1 LWLTFGEFKLF
12 IAIQIVDVI
21 AEVFGA
27 WFDMMQLTLAGSAF
41 TIAAFFIAIIIIVFV
56 HEFGHFII
64 GRWCGVKIET
74 FSVGFGREIF
84 GFNDRYGTRWK
95 FSWLPLGG
103 YVKFLGDA
111 NAASMPS
118 STTVLTPGSLQAA
131 PVWKRSA
138 IVAAGPIA
146 NFILAVLIFAAAH
159 NLVGQPI
166 NEPRVDEI
174 TADGAAKAAGIVVGD
189 YIRTIDGKT
198 VHSFMEIQRA
208 MIMQGETPVTLGVER
223 NKQMLEIQLVPKVV
237 ETVDN
242 LGRVNRVSL
251 IGLKHDF
258 AKDPAGNLRLS
269 PVAAIAEGVNET
281 LFVAKTTL
289 RYVGKLFM
297 GREKSDQL
305 HGPIGMAQMAGETAS
320 MGFWPFITFIA
331 LISVSIGLVN
341 LFPIPMLDGGH
352 LVFYLIEAVF
362 GKPVGPVAQEWSFR
376 IGLTAMVALMLF
388 ATNND
393 VSPYINKVFGW

>member
-1 LWLTFGEFKLF
+1 MAWLQRFL
-12 IAIQIVDVI
+12 
-21 AEVFGA
+21 EVGVN
-27 WFDMMQLTLAGSAF
+27 MMQPTLIGTGFYAL
-41 TIAAFFIAIIIIVFV
+41 AFFTAIIIIVFV

-95 FSWLPLGG
+95 FCWIPMGG

-118 STTVLTPGSLQAA
+118 STTVMLPGSLQAA
-131 PVWKRSA
+131 PVWKRAA

-146 NFILAVLIFAAAH
+146 NFILAILIFTAAYS
-159 NLVGQPI
+159 LVGQPI
-166 NEPRVDEI
+166 NEPRVDEV
-174 TADGAAKAAGIVVGD
+174 TADGAAKSAGIIAGD
-189 YIRTIDGKT
+189 YIRTIDGKA
-198 VHSFMEIQRA
+198 VHSFMDIQRA
-208 MIMQGETPVTLGVER
+208 MIMQGDTQVTLGVER
-223 NKQMLEIQLVPKVV
+223 DKQMLEIKLEPKVV
-237 ETVDN
+237 ESTDSF
-242 LGRVNRVSL
+242 GRKNRVSL
-251 IGLKHDF
+251 MGFKHDPT
-258 AKDPAGNLRLS
+258 KDPVGFERLPLFS
-269 PVAAIAEGVNET
+269 AVAKGVDET
-281 LFVAKTTL
+281 AFVAKTTL

-376 IGLTAMVALMLF
+376 IGLSAMVALMLF

-393 VSPYINKVFGW
+393 LSPYINKVFGW

>member
-1 LWLTFGEFKLF
+1 
-12 IAIQIVDVI
+12 
-21 AEVFGA
+21 
-27 WFDMMQLTLAGSAF
+27 MMQATLIGAGFYAL
-41 TIAAFFIAIIIIVFV
+41 AFFTAIIIIVFV

-118 STTVLTPGSLQAA
+118 STTTAIPGSLHAA
-131 PVWKRSA
+131 PVWKRAA

-146 NFILAVLIFAAAH
+146 NFILAVVIFAAAH

-166 NEPRVDEI
+166 NEPRVDEV
-174 TADGAAKAAGIVVGD
+174 TADGAAKTAGIVVGD
-189 YIRTIDGKT
+189 YIRTIDGKAI
-198 VHSFMEIQRA
+198 HSFMEIQRA
-208 MIMQGETPVTLGVER
+208 MIMQGETPVALGVER

-237 ETVDN
+237 ETVDS

-258 AKDPAGNLRLS
+258 AKDPVGNLRLS
-269 PVAAIAEGVNET
+269 PVAAVAEGVNET

-297 GREKSDQL
+297 GKEKSDQL
-305 HGPIGMAQMAGETAS
+305 HGPIGMAQMAGETAT

-393 VSPYINKVFGW
+393 LSPYINKVFGW

>member
-1 LWLTFGEFKLF
+1 
-12 IAIQIVDVI
+12 
-21 AEVFGA
+21 
-27 WFDMMQLTLAGSAF
+27 MMQATLLGAGFYAL
-41 TIAAFFIAIIIIVFV
+41 AFFTAIIIIVFV

-95 FSWLPLGG
+95 FCWIPMGG

-146 NFILAVLIFAAAH
+146 NFILAILIFAAAYS
-159 NLVGQPI
+159 LVGQPI
-166 NEPRVDEI
+166 SEPRVDEV
-174 TADGAAKAAGIVVGD
+174 TADGAAKSAGIVAGD
-189 YIRTIDGKT
+189 YIRTIDGDT
-198 VHSFMEIQRA
+198 VHNFMDIQRA
-208 MIMQGETPVTLGVER
+208 MIMQGDTPVTLGVER
-223 NKQMLEIQLVPKVV
+223 NKQMLEIRLLPKVV
-237 ETVDN
+237 ESVDAF
-242 LGRVNRVSL
+242 GHVNRVSL
-251 IGLKHDF
+251 IGFRHDP
-258 AKDPAGNLRLS
+258 AKDPVGFERLS
-269 PVAAIAEGVNET
+269 PFASIAKGVDET

-289 RYVGKLFM
+289 RYVGKLFL
-297 GREKSDQL
+297 GLEKSDQV
-305 HGPIGMAQMAGETAS
+305 HGPIGMAQMAGQTAS

-331 LISVSIGLVN
+331 LISVSIGLIN

-393 VSPYINKVFGW
+393 LSPYINKVFGW

>member
-1 LWLTFGEFKLF
+1 
-12 IAIQIVDVI
+12 VI
-21 AEVFGA
+21 AGFFGGLNL
-27 WFDMMQLTLAGSAF
+27 MMQASLIGLGFQAL
-41 TIAAFFIAIIIIVFV
+41 AFFTAIIIIVFV

-64 GRWCGVKIET
+64 GRMCGVKIET

-84 GFNDRYGTRWK
+84 GFDDRYGTRWK
-95 FSWLPLGG
+95 FSWIPLGG

-111 NAASMPS
+111 NAASLPS

-138 IVAAGPIA
+138 IVVAGPIA
-146 NFILAVLIFAAAH
+146 NFILAILIFAAAYS
-159 NLVGQPI
+159 LVGQPI
-166 NEPRVDEI
+166 NEPRVDEV
-174 TADGAAKAAGIVVGD
+174 TADGAGKAAGILAGD
-189 YIRTIDGKT
+189 YIRTIDGKA
-198 VHSFMEIQRA
+198 VSSFMEIQRA
-208 MIMQGETPVTLGVER
+208 MIMQGDTEVTLGVER
-223 NKQMLEIQLVPKVV
+223 NKQMLEVKLTPKVI
-237 ETVDN
+237 ESVDS
-242 LGRVNRVSL
+242 LGHTNRVSL
-251 IGLKHDF
+251 LGFKHDF
-258 AKDPAGNLRLS
+258 AKDPVGFERLS
-269 PVAAIAEGVNET
+269 PLKAVAKGIDET
-281 LFVAKTTL
+281 YFVAKTTL

-305 HGPIGMAQMAGETAS
+305 HGPIGMAQMAGQTAS

-376 IGLTAMVALMLF
+376 IGLSAMVALMLF

-393 VSPYINKVFGW
+393 VSPYVNKVFGW

>member
-1 LWLTFGEFKLF
+1 MEAFR
-12 IAIQIVDVI
+12 V
-21 AEVFGA
+21 
-27 WFDMMQLTLAGSAF
+27 MMQFSLAGLGF
-41 TIAAFFIAIIIIVFV
+41 NLVAFFAATIVIVFV
-56 HEFGHFII
+56 HEFGHFIV

-84 GFNDRYGTRWK
+84 GFNDKYGTRWK

-118 STTVLTPGSLQAA
+118 VTSDPTPGSLQAA
-131 PVWKRSA
+131 SVGRRAA

-146 NFILAVLIFAAAH
+146 NFLLAVVIFAAAYSI
-159 NLVGQPI
+159 VGTPI
-166 NEPRVDEI
+166 NEPRADEVPV
-174 TADGAAKAAGIVVGD
+174 DGAAYAAGIVPGD
-189 YIRTIDGKT
+189 YIRAIDGT
-198 VHSFMEIQRA
+198 PIHSFVDIQRA
-208 MIMQGETPVTLGVER
+208 MIMQGDTPIRMSVER
-223 NKQMLEIQLVPKVV
+223 NKQMLDVNIVPKVI

-242 LGRVNRVSL
+242 LGHKNRVSL

-258 AKDPAGNLRLS
+258 RKDPAGFERLS
-269 PVAAIAEGVNET
+269 PIAAVGKGVQET
-281 LFVAKTTL
+281 VFIVKTTL
-289 RYVGKLFM
+289 RYVGKLFA

-305 HGPIGMAQMAGETAS
+305 HGPIGVAQMAGEQAS
-320 MGFWPFITFIA
+320 QGPWSFITFIA

-376 IGLTAMVALMLF
+376 IGLSAMVLLMLF

-393 VSPYINKVFGW
+393 LSPYVNKVFGW

>member
-1 LWLTFGEFKLF
+1 
-12 IAIQIVDVI
+12 
-21 AEVFGA
+21 
-27 WFDMMQLTLAGSAF
+27 MMQPTLIGTGFYAV
-41 TIAAFFIAIIIIVFV
+41 AFFTAIIIIVFV

-84 GFNDRYGTRWK
+84 GFNDRHGTRWK
-95 FSWLPLGG
+95 FCWIPMGG

-111 NAASMPS
+111 NAASLPS
-118 STTVLTPGSLQAA
+118 STAALTPGSLQAA
-131 PVWKRSA
+131 PVWKRAA
-138 IVAAGPIA
+138 IVVAGPIA
-146 NFILAVLIFAAAH
+146 NFILAILIFAAAYS
-159 NLVGQPI
+159 LVGQTI
-166 NEPRVDEI
+166 SEPRVDEV
-174 TADGAAKAAGIVVGD
+174 TADGAAKSAGIVAGD
-189 YIRTIDGKT
+189 YIRSIDGNS
-198 VHSFMEIQRA
+198 VHSFMDIQRA
-208 MIMQGETPVTLGVER
+208 MIMQGETEVVLGVER
-223 NKQMLEIQLVPKVV
+223 NKQILEIKLLPKVI
-237 ETVDN
+237 ESVDAF
-242 LGRVNRVSL
+242 GHVSRVSL
-251 IGLKHDF
+251 IGFKHDP
-258 AKDPAGNLRLS
+258 AKDPVGVERLS
-269 PVAAIAEGVNET
+269 PFAAVAKGIDET
-281 LFVAKTTL
+281 VFVAKTTL
-289 RYVGKLFM
+289 RYVGKLFA

-305 HGPIGMAQMAGETAS
+305 HGPIGMAQMAGQTAS

-393 VSPYINKVFGW
+393 LSPYINKVFGW

>member
-1 LWLTFGEFKLF
+1 MLQFS
-12 IAIQIVDVI
+12 
-21 AEVFGA
+21 
-27 WFDMMQLTLAGSAF
+27 LAGF
-41 TIAAFFIAIIIIVFV
+41 GFNLVWFLVAIIVIVFV
-56 HEFGHFII
+56 HEFGHFIV

-84 GFNDRYGTRWK
+84 GFNDKHGTRWK

-118 STTVLTPGSLQAA
+118 VTSDPTPGSLQAA
-131 PVWKRSA
+131 SVGKRAA
-138 IVAAGPIA
+138 IVAAGPFA
-146 NFILAVLIFAAAH
+146 NFLLAVLIFAAAYSI
-159 NLVGQPI
+159 VGTPI
-166 NEPRVDEI
+166 NEPRADEV
-174 TADGAAKAAGIVVGD
+174 TADGAAFAAGVQPGD
-189 YIRTIDGKT
+189 YIRAIDGNPI
-198 VHSFMEIQRA
+198 HSFVDIQRA
-208 MIMQGETPVTLGVER
+208 MIMQGDTPIRLSVER
-223 NKQMLEIQLVPKVV
+223 NKQMLEINLVPKVI

-242 LGRVNRVSL
+242 LGHKNRVSL

-258 AKDPAGNLRLS
+258 TKDPHGVVRLS
-269 PVAAIAEGVNET
+269 PVAAIGRGVQET
-281 LFVAKTTL
+281 AFIVKTTL
-289 RYVGKLFM
+289 RYVGKMFT

-305 HGPIGMAQMAGETAS
+305 HGPIGVAQMAGEQAS
-320 MGFWPFITFIA
+320 QGPWSFITFIA

-376 IGLTAMVALMLF
+376 IGLSAMVLLMLF

-393 VSPYINKVFGW
+393 LSPYVNKVFGW

>member
-1 LWLTFGEFKLF
+1 LWLTFGECELF
-12 IAIQIVDVI
+12 IAIQISGMI
-21 AEVFGA
+21 AEALGGKVEMIQATLFGA
-27 WFDMMQLTLAGSAF
+27 GYYAV
-41 TIAAFFIAIIIIVFV
+41 AFFTAIIVIVFV

-95 FSWLPLGG
+95 FCWIPMGG

-111 NAASMPS
+111 NAASLPS
-118 STTVLTPGSLQAA
+118 SSAASTPGSLQAA
-131 PVWKRSA
+131 PVWKRAA

-146 NFILAVLIFAAAH
+146 NFILAIMIFTAAY

-166 NEPRVDEI
+166 NEPRVDEV
-174 TADGAAKAAGIVVGD
+174 TADGAAKSAGIVAGD
-189 YIRTIDGKT
+189 YIRTIDGKA
-198 VHSFMEIQRA
+198 VHSFMDIQRA
-208 MIMQGETPVTLGVER
+208 MIMQGDTQVTLGVER
-223 NKQMLEIQLVPKVV
+223 NNQMLEIKLEPKVV
-237 ETVDN
+237 ESTDTF
-242 LGRVNRVSL
+242 GRKNRVSL
-251 IGLKHDF
+251 IGFKHDPT
-258 AKDPAGNLRLS
+258 KDPAGFERLPLLS
-269 PVAAIAEGVNET
+269 AVAKGVDET
-281 LFVAKTTL
+281 AFVAKTTL

-297 GREKSDQL
+297 GKEKSDQL

-320 MGFWPFITFIA
+320 MGFWPFITFVA

-376 IGLTAMVALMLF
+376 IGLSAMVALMLF

-393 VSPYINKVFGW
+393 LSPYINKVFGW

>member
-1 LWLTFGEFKLF
+1 
-12 IAIQIVDVI
+12 
-21 AEVFGA
+21 
-27 WFDMMQLTLAGSAF
+27 MMQATLIGAGFYAL
-41 TIAAFFIAIIIIVFV
+41 AFFTAIIIIVFV

-64 GRWCGVKIET
+64 GRMCGVKIET

-95 FSWLPLGG
+95 FSWIPLGG

-138 IVAAGPIA
+138 IVVAGPVA
-146 NFILAVLIFAAAH
+146 NFILAILIFAAAYS
-159 NLVGQPI
+159 LVGQPI
-166 NEPRVDEI
+166 NEPRVDEV
-174 TADGAAKAAGIVVGD
+174 TADGAGKAAGILAGD
-189 YIRTIDGKT
+189 YIRSIDGNA
-198 VHSFMEIQRA
+198 VSSFMDIQRA
-208 MIMQGETPVTLGVER
+208 MIMQGENQVTLGVER
-223 NKQMLEIQLVPKVV
+223 NKQMLEVKLTPKVI
-237 ETVDN
+237 ESTDN
-242 LGRVNRVSL
+242 LGHKSRVSL
-251 IGLKHDF
+251 LGFKHDF
-258 AKDPAGNLRLS
+258 AKDPVGFERLS
-269 PVAAIAEGVNET
+269 PIKAVAKGFEET
-281 LFVAKTTL
+281 YFVAKTTL

-305 HGPIGMAQMAGETAS
+305 HGPIGMAQMAGQTAS
-320 MGFWPFITFIA
+320 LGFWPFITFIA

-376 IGLTAMVALMLF
+376 IGLSAMVALMLF

-393 VSPYINKVFGW
+393 LSPYVNKVFGW

>member
-1 LWLTFGEFKLF
+1 
-12 IAIQIVDVI
+12 VI
-21 AEVFGA
+21 AGFFGGLNL
-27 WFDMMQLTLAGSAF
+27 MMQASLIGLGFQAL
-41 TIAAFFIAIIIIVFV
+41 AFFTAIIIIVFV

-64 GRWCGVKIET
+64 GRMCGVKIET

-84 GFNDRYGTRWK
+84 GFDDRYGTRWK
-95 FSWLPLGG
+95 FSWIPLGG

-111 NAASMPS
+111 NAASLPS

-138 IVAAGPIA
+138 IVVAGPIA
-146 NFILAVLIFAAAH
+146 NFILAILIFAAAYS
-159 NLVGQPI
+159 LVGQPI
-166 NEPRVDEI
+166 NEPRVDEV
-174 TADGAAKAAGIVVGD
+174 TADGAGKAAGILAGD
-189 YIRTIDGKT
+189 YIRTIDGKA
-198 VHSFMEIQRA
+198 VSSFMEIQRA
-208 MIMQGETPVTLGVER
+208 MIMQGDTEVTLGVER
-223 NKQMLEIQLVPKVV
+223 NKQMLEVKLTPKVI
-237 ETVDN
+237 ESVDS
-242 LGRVNRVSL
+242 LGHTNRVSL
-251 IGLKHDF
+251 LGFKHDF
-258 AKDPAGNLRLS
+258 AKDPVGFERLS
-269 PVAAIAEGVNET
+269 PLKAAAKGIDET
-281 LFVAKTTL
+281 YFVAKTTL

-305 HGPIGMAQMAGETAS
+305 HGPIGMAQMAGQTAS

-376 IGLTAMVALMLF
+376 IGLSAMVALMLF

-393 VSPYINKVFGW
+393 VSPYVNKVFGW

>member
-1 LWLTFGEFKLF
+1 
-12 IAIQIVDVI
+12 VI
-21 AEVFGA
+21 AGFFGGLNL
-27 WFDMMQLTLAGSAF
+27 MMQASLIGLGFQAL
-41 TIAAFFIAIIIIVFV
+41 AFFTAIIIIVFV

-64 GRWCGVKIET
+64 GRMCGVKIET

-84 GFNDRYGTRWK
+84 GFDDRYGTRWK
-95 FSWLPLGG
+95 FSWIPLGG

-111 NAASMPS
+111 NAASLPS

-138 IVAAGPIA
+138 IVVAGPIA
-146 NFILAVLIFAAAH
+146 NFILAILIFAAAYS
-159 NLVGQPI
+159 LVGQPI
-166 NEPRVDEI
+166 NEPRVDEV
-174 TADGAAKAAGIVVGD
+174 TADGAGKAAGILAGD
-189 YIRTIDGKT
+189 YIRTIDGKA
-198 VHSFMEIQRA
+198 VSSFMEIQRA
-208 MIMQGETPVTLGVER
+208 MIMQGDTEVTLGVER
-223 NKQMLEIQLVPKVV
+223 NKQMLEVKLTPKVI
-237 ETVDN
+237 ESVDS
-242 LGRVNRVSL
+242 LGHTNRVSL
-251 IGLKHDF
+251 LGFKHDF
-258 AKDPAGNLRLS
+258 AKDPVGFERLS
-269 PVAAIAEGVNET
+269 PINSVAKGVDET
-281 LFVAKTTL
+281 YFVAKTTL

-305 HGPIGMAQMAGETAS
+305 HGPIGMAQMAGQTAS

-376 IGLTAMVALMLF
+376 IGLSAMVALMLF

-393 VSPYINKVFGW
+393 VSPYVNKVFGW

>member
-1 LWLTFGEFKLF
+1 MMQTTL
-12 IAIQIVDVI
+12 
-21 AEVFGA
+21 FGA
-27 WFDMMQLTLAGSAF
+27 GYYAL
-41 TIAAFFIAIIIIVFV
+41 AFFTAIIIIVFV

-95 FSWLPLGG
+95 CCWIPMGG
-103 YVKFLGDA
+103 YVRFLGDA

-118 STTVLTPGSLQAA
+118 STTEMTPGSLQAA
-131 PVWKRSA
+131 PVWKRAA
-138 IVAAGPIA
+138 IVVAGPIA
-146 NFILAVLIFAAAH
+146 NFILAILIFAAAYS
-159 NLVGQPI
+159 LVGQPI
-166 NEPRVDEI
+166 NEPRVDEV
-174 TADGAAKAAGIVVGD
+174 TADGAAKSAGILAGD
-189 YIRTIDGKT
+189 YIRTIDGNA
-198 VHSFMEIQRA
+198 VHSFMDIQRA
-208 MIMQGETPVTLGVER
+208 MIMQGETQVTLGIER
-223 NKQMLEIQLVPKVV
+223 NKQMLEIKLLPKVV
-237 ETVDN
+237 ESVDAF
-242 LGRVNRVSL
+242 GHIGRVSL
-251 IGLKHDF
+251 IGFRHDPT
-258 AKDPAGNLRLS
+258 KDPVGFERLS
-269 PVAAIAEGVNET
+269 PFAAVAKGVDET
-281 LFVAKTTL
+281 VFVAKTTL

-297 GREKSDQL
+297 GREKSDQV
-305 HGPIGMAQMAGETAS
+305 HGPIGMAQMAGQTAS

-376 IGLTAMVALMLF
+376 IGLSAMVALMLF

-393 VSPYINKVFGW
+393 LSPYINKVFGW